1 MKLSPLIIVALCANL
16 SGLARAAEPP
26 PWPRV
31 ERADIDRFARTRAA
45 DAQELLLGPRPPR
58 AAPPQALDCDQLYAR
73 RVALVQ
79 GQLDYSAR
87 GFADDPRH
95 QAGAIIGAIWTPAF
109 YYLPFRALQT
119 FTTRERARDAALE
132 LDQLRAQAAQQ
143 RCYER

>member
-1 MKLSPLIIVALCANL
+1 MRLLPVIIVALWANL
-16 SGLARAAEPP
+16 SELARAAEPP
-26 PWPRV
+26 PWPQV
-31 ERADIDRFARTRAA
+31 ERADVDRFARARAA

-58 AAPPQALDCDQLYAR
+58 APAAQTRSCDELYAR

-79 GQLDYSAR
+79 GQLDYSPR
-87 GFADDPRH
+87 GFFDEPRN
-95 QAGAIIGAIWTPAF
+95 QAGALIGAMWTPAF

-119 FTTRERARDAALE
+119 FTTEERARDAALE